1 MLMVKIMVYLAV
13 VSATL
18 IIFCAIAGGGK
29 E

>member
-1 MLMVKIMVYLAV
+1 MLSIKIMVYLAV

-18 IIFCAIAGGGK
+18 IIFCALAGGGK